1 MEAFLAE
8 HAVPRA
14 DRTIQERVK
23 GLEGIYD
30 RTGKM
35 TFLRLLGVRDD
46 QIRIAV
52 MTEKDGEIQL
62 LVGFEPAAPRRVTGF
77 NFEAGNRER

>member
-1 MEAFLAE
+1 MATFLTE
-8 HAVPRA
+8 HAVPRT
-14 DRTIQERVK
+14 DRTIQERVQ

-46 QIRIAV
+46 QIRVAV

-62 LVGFEPAAPRRVTGF
+62 LVGFEPQAPRRVTGF